1 MTFAKIAGTGSYL
14 PERILTNA
22 ELESMVDTTD
32 DWIVAR
38 TGIKERHIA
47 AEGEFTSDLASQ
59 AARNAIESAGI
70 NAAEIDLIIVA
81 TTTPDK
87 IFPSVATMVQN

>member
-1 MTFAKIAGTGSYL
+1 MIFAKIAGTGSYL
-14 PERILTNA
+14 PQKILTNA

-47 AEGEFTSDLASQ
+47 ANGEFTSDLAFH
-59 AARNAIESAGI
+59 AAKNAIGSA
-70 NAAEIDLIIVA
+70 
-81 TTTPDK
+81 
-87 IFPSVATMVQN
+87 